1 MMLRLQMH
9 ERQKSLEFYKSL
21 QSMQLVENNAHTQ
34 QIQEFK
40 GCINQILTREIG
52 LQEEVQSYTEQTTE
66 TMQGIVLPN
75 PLPDDLILALQTC
88 INDANQ
94 GSLPQL
100 CLVALG
106 IESSHVK
113 NCDFLLKKTE
123 DSLTKDFLYRLQALS
138 FNHHILVLKD
148 ILTKLNVGYTQQS
161 ALSGFM
167 ESILQNKKIQDY
179 AGFLPFCMQI
189 FTKEITQFSSQT
201 KQILTKLQNNKLSH
215 DELVSFLEKLN
226 FPLVGGGILG
236 SFCVMILAD
245 FMSKR

>member
-1 MMLRLQMH
+1 MLRLQMH

-40 GCINQILTREIG
+40 GCINQILTREIA
-52 LQEEVQSYTEQTTE
+52 LQEEIQSSLKQVAETT
-66 TMQGIVLPN
+66 QAIVLPN
-75 PLPDDLILALQTC
+75 PLPDDLIALQAC
-88 INDANQ
+88 INDINQ
-94 GSLPQL
+94 DSLSQL

-113 NCDFLLKKTE
+113 NCDFLLKNTE

-138 FNHHILVLKD
+138 FSHHILVLKD
-148 ILTKLNVGYTQQS
+148 TFTKLNAGNTQQY
-161 ALSGFM
+161 ALSGFI
-167 ESILQNKKIQDY
+167 ESVLQNKKIQDY

-245 FMSKR
+245 FMNKR